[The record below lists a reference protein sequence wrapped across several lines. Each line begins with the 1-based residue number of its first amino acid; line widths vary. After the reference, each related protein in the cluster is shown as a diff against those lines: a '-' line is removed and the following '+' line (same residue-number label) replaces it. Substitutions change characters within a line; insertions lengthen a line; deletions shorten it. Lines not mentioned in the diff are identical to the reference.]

1 MVVDEQNRSIAVE
14 TLGWSKDELA
24 SLAKSHNEKYL
35 AERVRVYVLNEKGQP
50 QLPQLAGRFEIVDQA
65 VRFIPQF
72 PFRPATRYEVN
83 YFPTPRSPIE
93 SPALVKHEI
102 AIPATSAAEPTRVT
116 AIYPSASTLPEN
128 QLRFYIHFSAPM
140 AGGHAYEHVKHLK
153 PDGTPDKPAFLEIGE
168 EMWDRSGQRLTLLF
182 DPGRVKKG
190 LKPREE
196 FGPVLEPGESY
207 RLVIDKEWRDANDQ
221 PLAAGFEKRFTA
233 GPAIEAAIDIKQW
246 KLTSPATGSRNSL
259 NVQFPRPLDRALL
272 MRMLTIADSA
282 GKEISGQITL
292 AAEERCWQFRPDQ
305 PWAAGEYFLVA
316 DTALEDTA
324 GNNIARP
331 FEVDV
336 FDRVDDKTGPEFIR
350 IPFSIGAKK

>member
-1 MVVDEQNRSIAVE
+1 MSAFHEFSNNDRPRLHWIFAPRLPLQTGSANLTAAPDPSGIAMTRLLFHSLLLCALFMSARLRADERQVRMVVDEQNRSIAVE

-140 AGGHAYEHVKHLK
+140 AGGHAYEHVKLLK
-153 PDGTPDKPAFLEIGE
+153 PNGTSDKRAFLEIGE
-168 EMWDRSGQRLTLLF
+168 EMWDRSG
-182 DPGRVKKG
+182 
-190 LKPREE
+190 
-196 FGPVLEPGESY
+196 
-207 RLVIDKEWRDANDQ
+207 
-221 PLAAGFEKRFTA
+221 
-233 GPAIEAAIDIKQW
+233 
-246 KLTSPATGSRNSL
+246 
-259 NVQFPRPLDRALL
+259 
-272 MRMLTIADSA
+272 
-282 GKEISGQITL
+282 
-292 AAEERCWQFRPDQ
+292 
-305 PWAAGEYFLVA
+305 
-316 DTALEDTA
+316 
-324 GNNIARP
+324 
-331 FEVDV
+331 
-336 FDRVDDKTGPEFIR
+336 
-350 IPFSIGAKK
+350 